1 MDDNEETFLEKRQ
14 FQLGIEMETTK
25 NEISKTLGFT
35 SALPHSR
42 VKLMYDMCRFK
53 KAFEPE
59 EVSPWCAAFSTE
71 NFKVRW
77 GASAEK
83 GRGGILRGSFCGF
96 KLSLETTQSS
106 PCQPL

>member
-25 NEISKTLGFT
+25 NDISRTLGFT

-71 NFKVRW
+71 NLKVRW
-77 GASAEK
+77 GASVYDVRRERE
-83 GRGGILRGSFCGF
+83 RGHI
-96 KLSLETTQSS
+96 TW
-106 PCQPL
+106 